1 MAGQIECQLQSM
13 DRQESGEMG
22 GEGWEERKP

>member
-1 MAGQIECQLQSM
+1 MAGQIERELQGT
-13 DRQESGEMG
+13 DRQESGETG